1 MKTKAKY
8 LLNVEGKK
16 RFKGNTWLELI
27 LNVVKG
33 NHDKKRTKAQ

>member
-33 NHDKKRTKAQ
+33 NHDKKRTKA